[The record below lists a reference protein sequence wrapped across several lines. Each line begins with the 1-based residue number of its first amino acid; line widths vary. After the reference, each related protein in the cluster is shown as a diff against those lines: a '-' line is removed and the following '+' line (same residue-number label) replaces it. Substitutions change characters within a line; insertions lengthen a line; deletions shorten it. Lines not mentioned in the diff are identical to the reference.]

1 MIQIYLKWKLGIVL
15 FFPLER
21 LMGYIE
27 WTCEILMHNVS
38 MFSEKMMYDIYVH
51 KTGKG

>member
-1 MIQIYLKWKLGIVL
+1 MEIRIFFFFFFIGEVNGI
-15 FFPLER
+15 
-21 LMGYIE
+21 YIE